1 MPLVVAALV
10 LSGCT
15 AQPSVIEDSAVTV
28 ATQQA
33 FFSYNDQTSYG
44 RSAAN
49 GAIVE
54 ATSSVFS
61 SYDANA
67 RLAEDP
73 SFGSYTVLSED
84 PLTVKYTIAD
94 RVTWSD
100 GTAVDAADLLL
111 AWVAGSGV
119 RNTPDFDDSDYVD
132 PETGKYRVD
141 FPRDVVFFDGAR
153 SEGLQ
158 LATRLP
164 TIGDHGRSLT
174 VVWDRYV
181 ADWPLLLDVGRP
193 AHVVAGHALKIDDRA
208 KAKRA
213 LIAAIEDDDT
223 NSLAAISRFWNSA
236 YNFTS
241 MPADDSLLVST
252 GPYTI
257 TDLVADDHITL
268 TANPRYSGAHRPAIE
283 KVTVRFISDPLSQV
297 EALRRGDVDV
307 IAPQPSA
314 EVAAALPDLAGSVT
328 HGQEG
333 GYEHLDLQIANSK
346 SGLFADHRI
355 RQAFLKVIPRQQIL
369 SELIAPTS
377 KKATLRQSQVFL
389 PGSDGYV
396 DSSAKNGSRA
406 YLAPDVAGAKAL
418 LAEASVVAPTV
429 CILFDPANPR
439 RLREFELIQHGA
451 AAAGFAVT
459 DCSSPDWLNL
469 LGTPG
474 AYDASL
480 FAWTASNSS
489 VASVAA
495 IFATSGK
502 NNTNFYSNAKVDEL
516 IEALAAPGKP
526 GEAVRLRQ
534 RIDSLVWADSYG
546 LPLYQFPAV
555 VASSERVTGPAPAPF
570 ASDVLWNLWQWKPAK
585 SR

>member
-1 MPLVVAALV
+1 M
-10 LSGCT
+10 
-15 AQPSVIEDSAVTV
+15 TV
-28 ATQQA
+28 ATQHA

-54 ATSSVFS
+54 ATSSAFS
-61 SYDANA
+61 SYDDDA
-67 RLAEDP
+67 RLVEDP
-73 SFGSYTVLSED
+73 SFGSYRVLSED

-94 RVTWSD
+94 QVAWSD
-100 GTAVDAADLLL
+100 GTPVDAADLLL
-111 AWVAGSGV
+111 AWVAGSGA
-119 RNTPDFDDSDYVD
+119 RNTPDFDDSHYVD
-132 PETGKYRVD
+132 PETGKYRAD
-141 FPRDVVFFDGAR
+141 FPRDVVYFDGAR

-164 TIGDHGRSLT
+164 AIGDNGRSLT
-174 VVWDRYV
+174 VVWDQYL

-193 AHVVAGHALKIDDRA
+193 AHVVAGHALKIDDAA

-213 LIAAIEDDDT
+213 LIAAIRDDDT
-223 NSLAAISRFWNSA
+223 AALAAIARFWNSGF
-236 YNFTS
+236 NFAS
-241 MPADDSLLVST
+241 MPADRDLLVST

-268 TANPRYSGAHRPAIE
+268 TANPRYSGAHRPVIE

-297 EALRRGDVDV
+297 EALRLGEVDV
-307 IAPQPSA
+307 IAPQASA
-314 EVAAALPDLAGSVT
+314 EVAGALSELTGRRIA

-346 SGLFADHRI
+346 SGLFADRRI

-377 KKATLRQSQVFL
+377 KNAALRQSQVFL
-389 PGSDGYV
+389 PGSSGYAE
-396 DSSAKNGSRA
+396 SSEKNGSDA
-406 YLAPDVAGAKAL
+406 YLAPDVVGAKAL
-418 LAEASVVAPTV
+418 LAEAGVAAPTV

-439 RLREFELIQHGA
+439 RLSEFELIQRGA
-451 AAAGFAVT
+451 AEAGFSVT

-495 IFATSGK
+495 IFGTAGKSNTS
-502 NNTNFYSNAKVDEL
+502 FYSNPKVDEL
-516 IEALAAPGKP
+516 LEELAAPTEP
-526 GEAVRLRQ
+526 EEAIRLRQ
-534 RIDSLVWADSYG
+534 QIDSLVWADGYG
-546 LPLYQFPAV
+546 LPLYQFPAI
-555 VASSERVTGPAPAPF
+555 VATSERVTGPAPAPF